1 MRKWSRMEQ
10 KILKAVLLL
19 RRFGNKYQT
28 KEEQLDETREWY
40 PEERESDLD
49 EWIRSLQ
56 EDLAKPEE
64 VREAEA
70 EEFRKA
76 LEEADGLAF
85 YEDRKRYTSSTA
97 GDYGPSNPWDAPGM
111 SIRDFI

>member
-1 MRKWSRMEQ
+1 MEQ
-10 KILKAVLLL
+10 KVLKAVLLL

-56 EDLAKPEE
+56 EDLAKPVE

-70 EEFRKA
+70 EEFRKV
-76 LEEADGLAF
+76 LEEADSLAF

-97 GDYGPSNPWDAPGM
+97 GDYSPSNPWDAPGM
-111 SIRDFI
+111 STRDFI

>member
-1 MRKWSRMEQ
+1 MKRWSRMEQ
-10 KILKAVLLL
+10 KVLKAVLLL

-56 EDLAKPEE
+56 EDLAKPVE

-70 EEFRKA
+70 EEFRKV
-76 LEEADGLAF
+76 LEEADSLAF

-97 GDYGPSNPWDAPGM
+97 GDYSPSNPWDAPGM
-111 SIRDFI
+111 STRDFI